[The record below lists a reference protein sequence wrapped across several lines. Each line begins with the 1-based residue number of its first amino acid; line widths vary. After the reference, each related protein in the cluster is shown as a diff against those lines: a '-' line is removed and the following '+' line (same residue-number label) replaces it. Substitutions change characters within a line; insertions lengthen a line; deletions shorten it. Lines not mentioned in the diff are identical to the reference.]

1 MPSNLIPTG
10 LGGASGPFN
19 IELTDCMGDSVS
31 VINANTNYLAS
42 FTAAVSATAA
52 TKEYVDTF
60 NRARTYSAI
69 NRTYTGL
76 RTIAPPGTGI
86 LAQRLA
92 NPLWTTYLSAGN
104 IVSTAKTFQI
114 NGRINY
120 DVYFG
125 GSSKGAA
132 VVDWFGRLIINDSI
146 VVDVNGTNGHAGS
159 FSSTYHLLLQAAYT
173 LPNNITISSI
183 KLQLANP
190 NDANPVINNTHS
202 GTDAYASNNNI
213 YYSSRLDVI
222 AF

>member
-42 FTAAVSATAA
+42 FTTAISATAA

-60 NRARTYSAI
+60 NRARTYRAI
-69 NRTYTGL
+69 NRTFTDL
-76 RTIAPPGTGI
+76 RTIAPPRAGTEAANI
-86 LAQRLA
+86 A
-92 NPLWTTYLSAGN
+92 NPAWHTYLSAGN

-120 DVYFG
+120 DVYVG
-125 GSSKGAA
+125 TATRASA

-146 VVDVNGTNGHAGS
+146 VVDVNGTNGHAGE
-159 FSSTYHLLLQAAYT
+159 FTSTYHLLLQAAYT
-173 LPNNITISSI
+173 LPNDVTISSI

-190 NDANPVINNTHS
+190 YNANPVINNTHQ
-202 GTDAYASNNNI
+202 GANTYVSNNNI